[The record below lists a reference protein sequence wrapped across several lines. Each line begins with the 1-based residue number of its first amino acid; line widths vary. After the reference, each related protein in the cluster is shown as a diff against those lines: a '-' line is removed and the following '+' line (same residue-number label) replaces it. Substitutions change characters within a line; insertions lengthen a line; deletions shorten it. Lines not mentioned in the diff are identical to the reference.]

1 MASCIQAVFIDR
13 DGTIGGDDTVHYPKD
28 FTLFSFSL
36 KTIHLLKEHNIKLF
50 AFTNQPG
57 ISSGEATKNE
67 FINELTSFGFD
78 DFCICPHHHT
88 TGCTCRK
95 PSIGMLIEA
104 ARKHQLDLSKCVII
118 GDRWTDIEAGRKV
131 GAKTILVQTGAGKK
145 ALAENKHEQTKNSP
159 HYIATNLEEAGKW
172 LLKA

>member
-1 MASCIQAVFIDR
+1 M
-13 DGTIGGDDTVHYPKD
+13 
-28 FTLFSFSL
+28 
-36 KTIHLLKEHNIKLF
+36 LKEHNIKLF

-131 GAKTILVQTGAGKK
+131 GATTILV
-145 ALAENKHEQTKNSP
+145 
-159 HYIATNLEEAGKW
+159 
-172 LLKA
+172 